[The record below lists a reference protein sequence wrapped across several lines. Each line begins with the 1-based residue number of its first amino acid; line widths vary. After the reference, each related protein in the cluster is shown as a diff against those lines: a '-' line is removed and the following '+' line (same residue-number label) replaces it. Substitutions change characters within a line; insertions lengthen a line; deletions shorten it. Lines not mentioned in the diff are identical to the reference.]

1 MVWAES
7 LSLYFFKGSP
17 NGLVTVYG
25 MFKNVFDLL
34 DFSIHDLLDFLVN
47 RARAPTGYE
56 DYIGIHP

>member
-1 MVWAES
+1 MFWAES

-34 DFSIHDLLDFLVN
+34 DFSIYDLLDFLV
-47 RARAPTGYE
+47 E
-56 DYIGIHP
+56 